1 MCYGELTNTQ
11 LAHRLVWV
19 VCELRRAAGCRCGVS
34 TYASQNVDDISLRM
48 GTMCCVV
55 LQVGKLDIAL
65 CGNLNEIFKGYHVLN
80 FIETT
85 MSDKSIIRY
94 HQVDQWMSVAIAD
107 ESEIGQFAANHLVDF
122 FRPLLEA
129 WPFTLDWLATA
140 SEADR
145 YHFRKVRSPNHQLRP
160 RLTAITSAR

>member
-1 MCYGELTNTQ
+1 ML
-11 LAHRLVWV
+11 
-19 VCELRRAAGCRCGVS
+19 LR
-34 TYASQNVDDISLRM
+34 DLRGKFTARM
-48 GTMCCVV
+48 AQ
-55 LQVGKLDIAL
+55 QVGKLDIAL

-145 YHFRKVRSPNHQLRP
+145 YHFRKVRSPNH
-160 RLTAITSAR
+160 